1 MIEKNDKCEE
11 CDNLNSIC
19 EDRAYFCRL
28 DEIILKESLLLELY
42 KRKMRNKSK
51 KNINDEKE

>member
-1 MIEKNDKCEE
+1 MIEKNDKYEE

-19 EDRAYFCRL
+19 EDRACFCRL

-51 KNINDEKE
+51 KKYTL

>member
-1 MIEKNDKCEE
+1 MIEQNDKYEE

-19 EDRAYFCRL
+19 EDRACFCRL

-51 KNINDEKE
+51 KNMPDEKE

>member
-1 MIEKNDKCEE
+1 MIKKNDKCEK
-11 CDNLNSIC
+11 CDNLNSIY

-51 KNINDEKE
+51 KNTPYEK